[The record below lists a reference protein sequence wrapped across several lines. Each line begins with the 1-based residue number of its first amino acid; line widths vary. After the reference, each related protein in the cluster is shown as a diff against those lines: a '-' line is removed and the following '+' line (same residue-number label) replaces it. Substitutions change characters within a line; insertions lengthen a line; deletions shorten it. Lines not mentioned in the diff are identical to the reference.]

1 MIAGRGRK
9 SCNQAT
15 CPPNQPTTGM
25 ITEESDRQNHTAT
38 VSWKALWEKFRP
50 FRSLRWR
57 LTLSYSLVTIGAL
70 LVVELGVMIL
80 LMTYFVRNIDLSPE
94 NLITSLREE
103 WTPMM
108 QQFFSS
114 EPPDV
119 DGARAYL
126 EDVQG
131 TVISTPPLL
140 IFGSLQMEM
149 KVQDFLHFYY
159 LLNDRTLVYAIP
171 QGIVP
176 ERDLG
181 QRIPFDYLPGLSEPL
196 NAALRGEEDQN
207 KLYNSVDPGNRIVG
221 AIPIFRF
228 EPTDIEAHHSF
239 SDPLLDVERNLVGIV
254 VFTTK
259 HFPWQFLP
267 LGDLA
272 MYIGRSLL
280 IFTLFAGLLGSIF
293 GLWTANGLTRRLTN
307 VSQAAHDWSQGDFS
321 VSVRDSS
328 NDEIGK
334 LTNDLN
340 IMAKQLENLM
350 DRRQELS
357 VLEERNRL
365 ARDLHDSVKQQAFA
379 ASAQLGAV
387 KAHMS
392 KNPEK
397 AYLHLVEADLLVAKI
412 RQELTELIQELRPV
426 EIKGKG
432 LIAAVK
438 DYAEDLAR
446 RNDIEI
452 IIAVWGEL
460 SLPLDVEKCIFR
472 VVQEALANVLWHSQA
487 DKVDLTL
494 DYRPD
499 VFYLS
504 IEDNG
509 IGFDYNRNNIEGMG
523 LEFMCERAALI
534 GGRLEIDSK
543 LGRGTKIVLKYPY
556 QLMEY

>member
-1 MIAGRGRK
+1 MV
-9 SCNQAT
+9 
-15 CPPNQPTTGM
+15 
-25 ITEESDRQNHTAT
+25 TEDTDRQNHAT
-38 VSWKALWEKFRP
+38 KGSLQTLWEKFRP

-57 LTLSYSLVTIGAL
+57 MTLSYSLVTIGAL
-70 LVVELGVMIL
+70 LVVELVVMIF
-80 LMTYFVRNIDLSPE
+80 LMSYFVRSIDLSPE

-108 QQFFSS
+108 QEFFSS

-131 TVISTPPLL
+131 TVISTQPLL
-140 IFGSLQMEM
+140 IFGSLQVEM

-171 QGIVP
+171 HGIVP
-176 ERDLG
+176 EEDLG
-181 QRIPFDYLPGLSEPL
+181 QRIPFDYLPGLSDPL
-196 NAALRGEEDQN
+196 SAALRGVEDQN
-207 KLYNSVDPGNRIVG
+207 KLYKIVEPGNRIVG
-221 AIPIFRF
+221 AIPIFRY
-228 EPTDIEAHHSF
+228 EPTDIEEHHSIGET
-239 SDPLLDVERNLVGIV
+239 LLDVERNLVGIV

-267 LGDLA
+267 LADLA

-280 IFTLFAGLLGSIF
+280 IFTLFAGLLGSFF

-321 VSVRDSS
+321 VSVRDTSI
-328 NDEIGK
+328 DEIGE

-387 KAHMS
+387 KAHMNG
-392 KNPEK
+392 NPDK
-397 AYLHLVEADLLVAKI
+397 AYSHLIEADLLVAKI

-432 LIAAVK
+432 LIAAVR
-438 DYAEDLAR
+438 DYAEDLER

-452 IIAVWGEL
+452 NIAVWGEFN
-460 SLPLDVEKCIFR
+460 LPLDVEKCIFR

-487 DKVDLTL
+487 DRVDLTL

-509 IGFDYNRNNIEGMG
+509 IGFDYDRNNIEGLG

-534 GGRLEIDSK
+534 GAKLEIDSK
-543 LGRGTKIVLKYPY
+543 MGRGTSIILKYPY
-556 QLMEY
+556 QSMEL